1 MPRDHDKKAAY
12 EVGYGKP
19 PHHTRFVKGQSGNPK
34 GRPPAAKNVKT
45 LLREAL
51 NEPVVIAEN
60 GRRRK
65 ITKVRAIITQVVNRS
80 AKGDWR
86 GIKILLDFLRGI
98 EGQAG
103 DGKRSIRAVPE
114 AVENLFA
121 PAAARFGRQLEDGTA
136 TH

>member
-1 MPRDHDKKAAY
+1 M
-12 EVGYGKP
+12 
-19 PHHTRFVKGQSGNPK
+19 KGQSGNPK

-86 GIKILLDFLRGI
+86 GIKILLDFLRDI
-98 EGQAG
+98 EGQAEPI
-103 DGKRSIRAVPE
+103 SAE
-114 AVENLFA
+114 ASGFTEADEKVIEQLR
-121 PAAARFGRQLEDGTA
+121 ARFSKTGK
-136 TH
+136 

>member
-1 MPRDHDKKAAY
+1 MSRDHDKEAAY

-19 PHHTRFVKGQSGNPK
+19 PHHTRFVKGQCGNPK
-34 GRPPAAKNVKT
+34 GRPPSAKNVKT

-65 ITKVRAIITQVVNRS
+65 ITKVRAIIKQVVNRS

-86 GIKILLDFLRGI
+86 GIKILLDFLRDI
-98 EGQAG
+98 EGQTEPISA
-103 DGKRSIRAVPE
+103 E
-114 AVENLFA
+114 ASGFTEADEKVIEQLR
-121 PAAARFGRQLEDGTA
+121 ARFSKAET
-136 TH
+136 

>member
-1 MPRDHDKKAAY
+1 MPRDYDKKAAY

-51 NEPVVIAEN
+51 NEPVIIAEN

-65 ITKVRAIITQVVNRS
+65 ITKIRAIITQVVNRS

-86 GIKILLDFLRGI
+86 GIKILFDIIRDI
-98 EGQAG
+98 EGQAEPISAETSG
-103 DGKRSIRAVPE
+103 FAEADEKVIEQLRARSAKTGK
-114 AVENLFA
+114 
-121 PAAARFGRQLEDGTA
+121 
-136 TH
+136 